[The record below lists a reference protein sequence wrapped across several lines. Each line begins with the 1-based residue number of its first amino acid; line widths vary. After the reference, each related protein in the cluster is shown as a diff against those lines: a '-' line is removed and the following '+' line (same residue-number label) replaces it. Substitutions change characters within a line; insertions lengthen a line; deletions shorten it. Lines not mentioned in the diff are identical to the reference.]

1 MQGRLMRFLQ
11 LGGPMKRVI
20 MCAALLFPAS
30 LSICSAQ
37 EFSVCLVDARNGH
50 PLPNETVTITFT
62 ENESSLK
69 GLTVKTDANG
79 TATFQLSTPLPP
91 NVLVR
96 NYDLY
101 PCYQLTSTNTQAL
114 KQSGLVSRCS
124 KQDQACRCNFSKEA
138 SEIKANPGQIVLL
151 ARPETVWE
159 KIQARLWE

>member
-1 MQGRLMRFLQ
+1 MR
-11 LGGPMKRVI
+11 RVI
-20 MCAALLFPAS
+20 TFVALLFPVS

-37 EFSVCLVDARNGH
+37 EYSVLLIDARNGH
-50 PLPNETVTITFT
+50 PLPNESVTVTFT
-62 ENESSLK
+62 ENERSPK
-69 GLTVKTDANG
+69 GFTVKTDANG
-79 TATFQLSTPLPP
+79 TASFQLPTPLPP

-101 PCYQLTSTNTQAL
+101 PCYQLTSANTQAL
-114 KQSGLVSRCS
+114 KQFGLVSRCS

-138 SEIKANPGQIVLL
+138 SEIKAKPGQIVLL

>member
-1 MQGRLMRFLQ
+1 
-11 LGGPMKRVI
+11 MKRVI

-37 EFSVCLVDARNGH
+37 EFSVRLVDARNGH

-91 NVLVR
+91 
-96 NYDLY
+96 
-101 PCYQLTSTNTQAL
+101 
-114 KQSGLVSRCS
+114 
-124 KQDQACRCNFSKEA
+124 
-138 SEIKANPGQIVLL
+138 
-151 ARPETVWE
+151 
-159 KIQARLWE
+159 